1 MVDQWLNYVVFSFLF
16 FFRVDSRGG
25 FLKWVKPPTSNPK
38 QISHVADVDNDL
50 LGVAYLVGG
59 IPTPLK
65 KI

>member
-1 MVDQWLNYVVFSFLF
+1 MAELCGFFFSF